1 MPLRGIKKH
10 TLMTKSNEYELY
22 FNELG
27 ITDNEE
33 REAVLGYIRELFAIA
48 IDSINNEEE
57 TVEVWA

>member
-1 MPLRGIKKH
+1 MINSKD
-10 TLMTKSNEYELY
+10 YELY
-22 FNELG
+22 FNEMG

-57 TVEVWA
+57 TVEV

>member
-1 MPLRGIKKH
+1 
-10 TLMTKSNEYELY
+10 MTKSNEYELY
-22 FNELG
+22 FNEMG

-48 IDSINNEEE
+48 IDSVNHEEE

>member
-1 MPLRGIKKH
+1 MINSKD
-10 TLMTKSNEYELY
+10 YELY
-22 FNELG
+22 FNEMG

-48 IDSINNEEE
+48 IDSVNNEEE

>member
-1 MPLRGIKKH
+1 ML
-10 TLMTKSNEYELY
+10 KSNDYEFG
-22 FNELG
+22 FNEMG

-48 IDSINNEEE
+48 IDSITNEEE